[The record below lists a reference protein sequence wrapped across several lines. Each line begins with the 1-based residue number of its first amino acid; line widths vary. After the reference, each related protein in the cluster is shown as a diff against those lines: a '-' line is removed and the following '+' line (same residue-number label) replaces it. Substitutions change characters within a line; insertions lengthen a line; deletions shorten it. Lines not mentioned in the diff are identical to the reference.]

1 MDFKKIIKVIPL
13 IMGLLIIP
21 VSMRMIKIDIPFEV
35 QLHWKGVSTENDIF
49 GYYRSILL
57 IINAVIT
64 SIILFFS
71 FTSDTFIRVKKLKPV
86 FIAFGILVLFSILS
100 TLFGGNTVISY
111 GGAPTRYEGLYT
123 FIGYYFL
130 FLYAVTLD
138 YDDKTQH
145 IIIIALAIFTV
156 ACSIV
161 GFFQYIG
168 KDLFLTP
175 TGAMYYIPDSFK
187 HLRGSMETKAFSF
200 RTMYIFNSHYNYSSF
215 LMGILSSFWIV
226 YTIVSAERFYK
237 ILSAVMTVL
246 SILMLLGTNGRSGI
260 VALFI
265 TVVFMIV
272 IFFSDIRKNKVLSIA
287 ILAILLIFI
296 AVAVKLGMMSR
307 ITDLFADIQK
317 VGKTSSQDDNYI
329 RSQIPL
335 KNITTTDNSYT
346 IEYDTFTLKFDKS
359 DSQFFDE
366 NNNLVEFTTPTQGQ
380 IVFSDPK
387 YADVRI
393 SVVQRRSNTDLE
405 KTNMYH
411 EVKVRGILF
420 NFDISDKVTLVNHM
434 GLPIYPEK
442 ATRMGFKGMEK
453 LGSGRGFITA
463 STIPLILK
471 SPIIGYG
478 PDSFLQVFNQD
489 DIYTKM
495 YVYGNP
501 SELVDKP
508 HNLYLLFAINFGL
521 VGLVAFLFIVIYLLV
536 KAKKR
541 YKDESLSKE
550 ALYVASIAAVL
561 AYMGGGLF
569 NDSTSSVSPIFW
581 VLLGVAMSK
590 IGIKED

>member
-1 MDFKKIIKVIPL
+1 M
-13 IMGLLIIP
+13 
-21 VSMRMIKIDIPFEV
+21 
-35 QLHWKGVSTENDIF
+35 
-49 GYYRSILL
+49 
-57 IINAVIT
+57 
-64 SIILFFS
+64 
-71 FTSDTFIRVKKLKPV
+71 
-86 FIAFGILVLFSILS
+86 
-100 TLFGGNTVISY
+100 
-111 GGAPTRYEGLYT
+111 
-123 FIGYYFL
+123 
-130 FLYAVTLD
+130 
-138 YDDKTQH
+138 
-145 IIIIALAIFTV
+145 
-156 ACSIV
+156 
-161 GFFQYIG
+161 
-168 KDLFLTP
+168 
-175 TGAMYYIPDSFK
+175 
-187 HLRGSMETKAFSF
+187 
-200 RTMYIFNSHYNYSSF
+200 
-215 LMGILSSFWIV
+215 
-226 YTIVSAERFYK
+226 
-237 ILSAVMTVL
+237 
-246 SILMLLGTNGRSGI
+246 
-260 VALFI
+260 
-265 TVVFMIV
+265 
-272 IFFSDIRKNKVLSIA
+272 
-287 ILAILLIFI
+287 
-296 AVAVKLGMMSR
+296 
-307 ITDLFADIQK
+307 FADIQK

-335 KNITTTDNSYT
+335 KNITTTDNSYI

-366 NNNLVEFTTPTQGQ
+366 NNKLVEFTTPTQGQ
-380 IVFSDPK
+380 IVFSNPK

-393 SVVQRRSNTDLE
+393 SAVQRRSNTDLE

-411 EVKVRGILF
+411 EVRVRGILF

-442 ATRMGFKGMEK
+442 ATRIGFKGMEK

-508 HNLYLLFAINFGL
+508 HNLYLLFAVNFGL
-521 VGLVAFLFIVIYLLV
+521 VGLVAFLFIVIYLLL

-541 YKDESLSKE
+541 YKENSLSKE

>member
-1 MDFKKIIKVIPL
+1 MDFKKTIKVIPL
-13 IMGLLIIP
+13 IIGLLIIP

-35 QLHWKGVSTENDIF
+35 QLHWKGVSTEYDIF

-57 IINAVIT
+57 IINAVVT
-64 SIILFFS
+64 AVILFFS
-71 FTSDTFIRVKKLKPV
+71 FTSDTLIKIKKLKPV
-86 FIAFGILVLFSILS
+86 SIAFGILVLFSILS
-100 TLFGGNTVISY
+100 AFFGGNTVISL

-130 FLYAVTLD
+130 FFYSMTLE
-138 YDDKTQH
+138 YDDEIH
-145 IIIIALAIFTV
+145 HNIIIALSFFTV
-156 ACSIV
+156 ACSVV
-161 GFFQYIG
+161 GFFHYIG

-175 TGAMYYIPDSFK
+175 TGAMYYIPDSLK
-187 HLRGSMETKAFSF
+187 EYRDSMKTTAFSF
-200 RTMYIFNSHYNYSSF
+200 STMYIFNSHYNYSSF
-215 LMGILSSFWIV
+215 LMGILSSFWLM

-237 ILSAVMTVL
+237 ILSGIMTIL
-246 SILMLLGTNGRSGI
+246 SILMLLGTNGRSGV

-265 TVVFMIV
+265 TVVFMVI
-272 IFFSDIRKNKVLSIA
+272 IFFDDIRKNKILSIG

-296 AVAVKLGMMSR
+296 AIAVKFGMMSR

-317 VGKTSSQDDNYI
+317 IGKTSSQDDSYI

-335 KNITTTDNSYT
+335 KNISTTDNSYT

-366 NNNLVEFTTPTQGQ
+366 NNKAIEITKPTQDR
-380 IVFSDPK
+380 IVFNDSR
-387 YADVRI
+387 YTDVAI
-393 SVVQRRSNTDLE
+393 NITQRRSNTDLD
-405 KTNMYH
+405 KINTYH
-411 EVKVRGILF
+411 EVRIRGILY
-420 NFDISDKVTLVNHM
+420 NFDITDKVTLVNHVGM
-434 GLPIYPEK
+434 PMYPEK

-463 STIPLILK
+463 STIPLILR

-478 PDSFLQVFNQD
+478 PDSFLLVFNQD

-495 YVYGNP
+495 YVYGSP

-521 VGLVAFLFIVIYLLV
+521 VGLISFLFIFVYLLV

-541 YKDESLSKE
+541 YKERSLSKE
-550 ALYVASIAAVL
+550 ALFVASTAAVV
-561 AYMGGGLF
+561 AYMAGGLF

-581 VLLGVAMSK
+581 VLLGVALSK
-590 IGIKED
+590 IAIDED